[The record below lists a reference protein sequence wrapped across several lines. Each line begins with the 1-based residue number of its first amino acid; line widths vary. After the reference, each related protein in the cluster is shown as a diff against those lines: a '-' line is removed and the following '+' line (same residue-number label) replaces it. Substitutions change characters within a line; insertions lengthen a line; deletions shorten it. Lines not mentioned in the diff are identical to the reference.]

1 MNSKHQSKKRAMIKQ
16 PILEEKVY
24 SNKKPKGYHTIKV
37 WESEKEEG
45 KYSFSIAYGAGVMS
59 KCDRYD
65 LDSSGQFGQF
75 RTPEDAMLA
84 GKLIVGE

>member
-1 MNSKHQSKKRAMIKQ
+1 MIKH

-37 WESEKEEG
+37 WESKKEKG

-59 KCDRYD
+59 KCDRYPGEV
-65 LDSSGQFGQF
+65 SPFGQF

-84 GKLIVGE
+84 GRLIVSE